1 MADGDKCC
9 GGTRFVFA
17 CSGAADV
24 GEVADRAARKLAR
37 DGVARMFC
45 LAGLGG
51 DVSGIVESTKGADAI
66 LALDGCSVACARK
79 GLERHGLSEFAHVM
93 ATDCGFAKGKT
104 PVTDEAVTKVAA
116 AGAEA
121 LA

>member
-1 MADGDKCC
+1 MADADKCC
-9 GGTRFVFA
+9 GGTRLIFA

-24 GEVADRAARKLAR
+24 GEIADRAARKLAR
-37 DGVARMFC
+37 EGVARMFC

-51 DVSGIVESTKGADAI
+51 DVSGIVESTKGADVV

-79 GLERHGLSEFAHVM
+79 GLVRVGISGFAHVM
-93 ATDCGFAKGKT
+93 ATDCGLEKGKS
-104 PVTDEAVTKVAA
+104 PVTDEAVAKVAA
-116 AGAEA
+116 AGAGA

>member
-93 ATDCGFAKGKT
+93 ATDCGLAKGKT
-104 PVTDEAVTKVAA
+104 PVTDEAVAKVAA